1 MKKLGLLIVMA
12 LAIVMPISV
21 NAATTLTEELAT
33 VQEGGTLTIDGEY
46 TENLVVDKSVTIEG
60 TNDAV
65 LNGTITVS
73 GDNITVNVKNLT
85 INGMLNITASTSSV
99 TVDNVLL
106 DGNNEVAKNILMT
119 IRAKDTEIIINNSE
133 FKGFLKAGIYAETL
147 NSLSVVGSKFNA
159 LGTANIGDI
168 SDFVASNPEHEAI
181 LRSAACIDL
190 NLGNQSGVT
199 FDLDSI
205 VLLANEFKGVVKT
218 AEDSTAGAVKIK
230 LKNANNV
237 TLSEDSIVTVMANTF
252 EENTD
257 DVVIGTSGDA
267 TTSNFPV
274 AFYQNESTYTGA
286 TEEGIRITNR
296 SDATNPTEII
306 NSKNMV
312 IRNYNDTSDP
322 EQNGEVVIVNI
333 DGTDYALEQGTT
345 LKDAVLFED
354 FTTPIDLDSLK
365 EKEGYTFK
373 NFVIKGTDTVV
384 TEDQEINESMEL
396 TAVFEENVSNPST
409 SDNVVLYFGLLIA
422 GLVGITAILVAKRRY
437 N

>member
-119 IRAKDTEIIINNSE
+119 IRAKDTEIMVNNSE

-147 NSLSVVGSKFNA
+147 NSLSVVGSTFNA

-199 FDLDSI
+199 SI
-205 VLLANEFKGVVKT
+205 
-218 AEDSTAGAVKIK
+218 
-230 LKNANNV
+230 
-237 TLSEDSIVTVMANTF
+237 
-252 EENTD
+252 
-257 DVVIGTSGDA
+257 
-267 TTSNFPV
+267 
-274 AFYQNESTYTGA
+274 
-286 TEEGIRITNR
+286 
-296 SDATNPTEII
+296 
-306 NSKNMV
+306 
-312 IRNYNDTSDP
+312 
-322 EQNGEVVIVNI
+322 
-333 DGTDYALEQGTT
+333 
-345 LKDAVLFED
+345 
-354 FTTPIDLDSLK
+354 
-365 EKEGYTFK
+365 
-373 NFVIKGTDTVV
+373 
-384 TEDQEINESMEL
+384 
-396 TAVFEENVSNPST
+396 
-409 SDNVVLYFGLLIA
+409 
-422 GLVGITAILVAKRRY
+422 
-437 N
+437 